1 MAVLVVIIRM
11 EPTGVAEV
19 MFLQGHQ
26 VLLVGALAEVVVVLA
41 VLQEMVM
48 IVTGGT
54 LYAAH
59 HGEKVEM
66 VRQVPTGLLAIAT
79 VQMTDQIV
87 ITPQRPIIS
96 QMINLLPELMELA
109 AVAAAVEAAVRKVQ
123 RVLVSAVLSL
133 EVMVEMVEL
142 VELEVSAVLVVMAV
156 VETSEHTS
164 LIAQTLIFST
174 VQ

>member
-1 MAVLVVIIRM
+1 MVIIRM
-11 EPTGVAEV
+11 EPTGVVVV

-26 VLLVGALAEVVVVLA
+26 VLLAEAQAEVQVVLA

-48 IVTGGT
+48 IALGILLV
-54 LYAAH
+54 AAQ

-87 ITPQRPIIS
+87 IAPQRPIIS

-133 EVMVEMVEL
+133 EVMVVMVVMVEL
-142 VELEVSAVLVVMAV
+142 EDSAVLVVMAV